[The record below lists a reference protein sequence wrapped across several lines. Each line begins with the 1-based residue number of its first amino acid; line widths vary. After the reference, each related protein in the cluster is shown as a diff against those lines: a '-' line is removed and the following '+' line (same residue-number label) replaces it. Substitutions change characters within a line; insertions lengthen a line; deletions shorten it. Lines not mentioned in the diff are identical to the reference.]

1 MIEPT
6 GSTNAPA
13 GNPMR
18 RVLALRN
25 FRLLWLGQAT
35 SLIGD
40 HFHFIA
46 ISWLV
51 LQLTGDPL
59 TLGAVLALGGV
70 PRAVFTLV
78 GGAITDRFNP
88 RTVMLLSD
96 VLRLGLTLMM
106 AALVFAGAMQVW
118 MFYGFALSFGIVSGF
133 FMPASMA
140 ILPRVAP
147 PQDLQGGNALVQG
160 TSQLASFLGPMLA
173 GGVIAWFA
181 HLGTAGGASEQL
193 GVGVALVLDAATF
206 AISVFTLW
214 LMQVPM
220 LRHTGSASSVT
231 GSASSVTGS
240 ASSVGEVWQSIVQG
254 LRYAWMQPLLRLL
267 LILIAGMNLLIVGPL
282 VVGVPVL
289 ASQRLA
295 EGAAAFGVIMG
306 AYAGGNLLGIIVA
319 GMIDTTR
326 ALGLIMILFVGFFG
340 VALIAMGQIS
350 NTWAGAAIMMVV
362 GLGNGYLS
370 IRLISYLQRRTPPE
384 LLGRMM
390 SLILFANV
398 GLAPLSQALAGAL
411 SRYSVSW
418 LFAGAGIAM
427 LGIAVWLTTQPLAW
441 SIEQEMDQTQVSSS
455 TSESANR

>member
-1 MIEPT
+1 MIEST
-6 GSTNAPA
+6 GKAAAPG

-18 RVLALRN
+18 RVLGLRN
-25 FRLLWLGQAT
+25 FRLLWIGQAT

-59 TLGAVLALGGV
+59 TLGTVLALGGV
-70 PRAVFTLV
+70 PRAAFTLV

-96 VLRLGLTLMM
+96 VIRLGLTLLM
-106 AALVFAGAMQVW
+106 AVLVFADAMQVW

-133 FMPASMA
+133 FMPASMT
-140 ILPRVAP
+140 ILPRVTP
-147 PQDLQGGNALVQG
+147 SQDLQGGNALVQG

-181 HLGTAGGASEQL
+181 HLGASGGASEEL
-193 GVGVALVLDAATF
+193 GVAVALVLDAATF
-206 AISVFTLW
+206 AVSVLTLW
-214 LMQVPM
+214 LMQVPAS
-220 LRHTGSASSVT
+220 HQASGATGVD
-231 GSASSVTGS
+231 
-240 ASSVGEVWQSIVQG
+240 EVWQSIVQG
-254 LRYAWMQPLLRLL
+254 LHYAWMQPLLRLL
-267 LILIAGMNLLIVGPL
+267 LLLIAAINLLIVGPL

-289 ASQRLA
+289 ANQRLA

-306 AYAGGNLLGIIVA
+306 AYAGGNLLGIVVA
-319 GMIDTTR
+319 GIVNTWR
-326 ALGLIMILFVGFFG
+326 ATGLIMILFVALFG
-340 VALIAMGQIS
+340 IALIAMGQITS
-350 NTWAGAAIMMVV
+350 TWVGAAIMVLV

-370 IRLISYLQRRTPPE
+370 IRLITYLQRRTPPD
-384 LLGRMM
+384 LLGRIM

-398 GLAPLSQALAGAL
+398 GLTPLSQALAGAL

-418 LFAGAGIAM
+418 LFAGAGLAL
-427 LGIAVWLTTQPLAW
+427 LGVAVWLATQPYVW
-441 SIEQEMDQTQVSSS
+441 SIEQEM
-455 TSESANR
+455 N